1 LELWRFAAICRG
13 AIGRSAAAAALVSS
27 LLASPF
33 GVAGELSES
42 ADDPSAFSTVLDA
55 RDYDDRFATVEELL
69 DQLPG
74 VRVSRFGGLGAY
86 STASIRGSKA
96 EQVLVLL
103 DGVRM
108 NDASRGAVN
117 LSTLPLRQ
125 IERIEVLRGAGAQR
139 YGSDAVGGVLSIT
152 TRKPES
158 DETTAD
164 ASFSVGRYDTL
175 GGDVSLSGSGERA
188 HGLASYTRLRSDG
201 DFDFAYQPPA
211 GGRLPAIPESTHTRL
226 NAGFVEDSGLLRG
239 SFDTGAHSRFDGT
252 LDLYR
257 KDGGEPGT
265 IWDKPAVGIPD
276 DVLSCT
282 TASTSGDRGVARIGW
297 SDDSLGRGGS
307 LGAVELAVSG
317 RMESGELDD
326 PGGACNLVRP
336 DVTGRDS
343 SSWRERLS
351 ALDGRWRWPDL
362 ESRGVRLRGQLAS
375 SLRYDTLDTSDA
387 DPARRTTVLLSLQP
401 ELAAFDGA
409 LRVFPA
415 LAWERASTSDS
426 LVRSAASQ
434 PLVPFQPHD
443 ETAWLPGVGAILE
456 LSPGLRLKANW
467 KRVMRRPSFTELFHP
482 DWGSI
487 RGNPTLAAERGW
499 NADVGFELAAPGA
512 GFARDLRFEA
522 DAFQR
527 EIDEGIEWLL
537 NRQNVFMPMNTGP
550 ARALGVEVAVGA
562 KLFERLSLDASYTY
576 TDAHYLGGDPPN
588 AALRVTPD
596 LRFPHVPENSAA
608 LRADLDLHAARL
620 WSELRY
626 ESEITF
632 QVGNTITQPAALQ
645 VDAGLTLYPRRIR
658 GLGFFPE
665 GASLAV
671 EGSNLTG
678 EQRFDSLGLPLPK
691 QALWIVRVRLVTR

>member
-1 LELWRFAAICRG
+1 MESRRFGAAV
-13 AIGRSAAAAALVSS
+13 AAL
-27 LLASPF
+27 LTLALASPF

-42 ADDPSAFSTVLDA
+42 ADDPSAFATVIDA

-69 DQLPG
+69 DQVPG

-86 STASIRGSKA
+86 STASIRGAKA

-108 NDASRGAVN
+108 NDASRGAVD
-117 LSTLPLRQ
+117 LSTLPVRQ

-152 TRKPES
+152 TRRPDGE
-158 DETTAD
+158 DATAD
-164 ASFSVGRYDTL
+164 ASFGVGRYDTL
-175 GGDVSLSGSGERA
+175 GGDLALSGAGERA
-188 HGLASYTRLRSDG
+188 RGLASYTRLRSDN
-201 DFDFAYQPPA
+201 DFAFEIQPPDR
-211 GGRLPAIPESTHTRL
+211 GGVSALPAATHTRL

-257 KDGGEPGT
+257 KDGGEPGG
-265 IWDKPAVGIPD
+265 IWDKAFAGATD
-276 DVLSCT
+276 ESLSCT
-282 TASTSGDRGVARIGW
+282 SSSQSGDRGVARIGW
-297 SDDSLGRGGS
+297 SDDSLGPDGA
-307 LGAVELAVSG
+307 LGAFELAASG
-317 RMESGELDD
+317 RAESGELRD

-336 DVTGRDS
+336 IVTGRDWS
-343 SSWRERLS
+343 TWRERAS
-351 ALDGRWRWPDL
+351 ALDGRWRWPELD
-362 ESRGVRLRGQLAS
+362 SDRVRLRGQLAS
-375 SLRYDTLDTSDA
+375 SLRYDTVDTTDSDRE
-387 DPARRTTVLLSLQP
+387 RRTTLLLSLQP
-401 ELAAFDGA
+401 EIAVFGET
-409 LRVFPA
+409 LRIFPA
-415 LAWERASTSDS
+415 LAWETASTSDS
-426 LVRSAASQ
+426 LVRTAASQ

-443 ETAWLPGVGAILE
+443 ETAWLPGVGAILQ

-467 KRVMRRPSFTELFHP
+467 KRVMRRPNFTELFHP

-487 RGNPTLAAERGW
+487 RGNPTLNAERGW
-499 NADVGFELAAPGA
+499 NADVGFELVSPGA
-512 GFARDLRFEA
+512 GFVRGVHLEA

-527 EIDEGIEWLL
+527 EIEEGIEWLL
-537 NRQNVFMPMNTGP
+537 SRQNVFMPTNTGP
-550 ARALGVEVAVGA
+550 ARALGFEAALGA
-562 KLFERLSLDASYTY
+562 KLFERLELDASYTY
-576 TDAHYLGGDPPN
+576 TDAHYLGADPGN

-596 LRFPHVPENSAA
+596 LRFPHVPEHAVA
-608 LRADLDLHAARL
+608 LNADLDLGPARL

-645 VDAGLTLYPRRIR
+645 VDAGLTLYPRRMR
-658 GLGFFPE
+658 GLGFFPD
-665 GASLAV
+665 GASVAV

-691 QALWIVRVRLVTR
+691 QALWMVRVRLVTR